1 MDLLAALY
9 AAGVD
14 NWDGYSAAMATL
26 KTGAPDEDILDAL
39 LAFGVDN
46 WEGYGYAQELRG

>member
-14 NWDGYSAAMATL
+14 NWSGYDAAMASL
-26 KTGAPDEDILDAL
+26 KANATDEDRLNAL
-39 LAFGVDN
+39 LDYGVDN
-46 WEGYGYAQELRG
+46 WEGYDYAQELRG

>member
-14 NWDGYSAAMATL
+14 NWDGYSLAMATL
-26 KTGAPDEDILDAL
+26 KTDASDEDILDAL
-39 LAFGVDN
+39 ISYGVDN
-46 WEGYGYAQELRG
+46 WEGYEYAQDLMG